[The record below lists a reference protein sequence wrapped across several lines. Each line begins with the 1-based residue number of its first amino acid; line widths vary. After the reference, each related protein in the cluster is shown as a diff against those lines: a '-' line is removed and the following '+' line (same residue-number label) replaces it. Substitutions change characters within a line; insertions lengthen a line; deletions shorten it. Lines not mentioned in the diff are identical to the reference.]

1 MIVSDAQ
8 VLTHFI
14 DTKVLVTP
22 SCPTFDTLWNVTRQA
37 PLSIGSSRQEFW
49 SGSPCSPL
57 GDLPDLGI
65 KPASPVLQ
73 EDSLLSEPSN
83 GRSYYNYLM
92 IMSPQT
98 YWHLRIENNNHL
110 VTSTLTRG
118 LWLSSLTWLLK
129 MLCWNPFGS
138 LGYFGVWDTPPL
150 PWPCSK
156 PFSVPNSDI
165 WVCFTS
171 LCIEHMNLHS
181 IIETTNLHSI
191 IETINGKVP
200 EIFKSS

>member
-22 SCPTFDTLWNVTRQA
+22 SRLTFETLWNVARQA

-65 KPASPVLQ
+65 KPASPVFQ

-83 GRSYYNYLM
+83 GRSYYNYFM

-98 YWHLRIENNNHL
+98 YFHLRIENINHL
-110 VTSTLTRG
+110 VTATLTNPRTVT
-118 LWLSSLTWLLK
+118 LLSHLAFKNALLK
-129 MLCWNPFGS
+129 PFWESRVFWS
-138 LGYFGVWDTPPL
+138 LRHP
-150 PWPCSK
+150 
-156 PFSVPNSDI
+156 
-165 WVCFTS
+165 
-171 LCIEHMNLHS
+171 
-181 IIETTNLHSI
+181 
-191 IETINGKVP
+191 
-200 EIFKSS
+200 SSSMALQ

>member
-14 DTKVLVTP
+14 DTKVLVTL
-22 SCPTFDTLWNVTRQA
+22 SCPTFEILWNVAHQA

-92 IMSPQT
+92 IMIPQT
-98 YWHLRIENNNHL
+98 YWHLRIENINHL
-110 VTSTLTRG
+110 VTSTLTNQRTVTLLSHLAFKNALLRG
-118 LWLSSLTWLLK
+118 EESRWRRNRTGRSLSLLQIHRK
-129 MLCWNPFGS
+129 NNRTVNKV
-138 LGYFGVWDTPPL
+138 YKTT
-150 PWPCSK
+150 
-156 PFSVPNSDI
+156 SD
-165 WVCFTS
+165 
-171 LCIEHMNLHS
+171 H
-181 IIETTNLHSI
+181 
-191 IETINGKVP
+191 
-200 EIFKSS
+200 

>member
-1 MIVSDAQ
+1 MIVSEAQ

-22 SCPTFDTLWNVTRQA
+22 SCPTFETLWNVARQA

-57 GDLPDLGI
+57 GELPDLGI
-65 KPASPVLQ
+65 KPASAVLQ

-98 YWHLRIENNNHL
+98 YFHLRIENINHL
-110 VTSTLTRG
+110 VTSTLTNQRTVT
-118 LWLSSLTWLLK
+118 LLSHLAFKNALLK
-129 MLCWNPFGS
+129 PFWKS
-138 LGYFGVWDTPPL
+138 LVFW
-150 PWPCSK
+150 
-156 PFSVPNSDI
+156 
-165 WVCFTS
+165 S
-171 LCIEHMNLHS
+171 LRH
-181 IIETTNLHSI
+181 
-191 IETINGKVP
+191 P
-200 EIFKSS
+200 SSSMALQ

>member
-1 MIVSDAQ
+1 MAPLCNVQMIVSDAQ

-22 SCPTFDTLWNVTRQA
+22 LCLTFETLWNVTCQA
-37 PLSIGSSRQEFW
+37 PLSIVSSRQEFW
-49 SGSPCSPL
+49 SESPCSPL

-98 YWHLRIENNNHL
+98 YWHLRIENINHL
-110 VTSTLTRG
+110 VTSTLTNQRTVT
-118 LWLSSLTWLLK
+118 LLSHLAFKNALLK
-129 MLCWNPFGS
+129 PFWESGVFWS
-138 LGYFGVWDTPPL
+138 LRHP
-150 PWPCSK
+150 
-156 PFSVPNSDI
+156 
-165 WVCFTS
+165 
-171 LCIEHMNLHS
+171 
-181 IIETTNLHSI
+181 
-191 IETINGKVP
+191 
-200 EIFKSS
+200 SSSMALQ